1 MSQSPFNFGS
11 ASGSS
16 GGEHDPFAPQPVS
29 PMPDPFDTPAPPP
42 GAPPPGDGGNDPTA
56 PMPFQGQM
64 PPAEQGDIETT
75 SPQPFQTAGGGFDAQ
90 PEGAFGAPGGGSPT
104 LTLSRPPVF
113 LLFIALAIA
122 VVAAIVAGIFSQPVL
137 AIVCWVLAG
146 PVAIGVLAFFVM
158 RDNAARSVG
167 VYSSPGWVRP
177 FHIATSVV
185 CFVAVIV
192 PAVRIALWVGRL

>member
-16 GGEHDPFAPQPVS
+16 GGERDPFAQQPTSQV
-29 PMPDPFDTPAPPP
+29 PDPFGTPAPPP
-42 GAPPPGDGGNDPTA
+42 GNGGDDATA
-56 PMPFQGQM
+56 PMPFQNQTNPSG
-64 PPAEQGDIETT
+64 PGGGDATA
-75 SPQPFQTAGGGFDAQ
+75 PQPFQAAGGFDAQ
-90 PEGAFGAPGGGSPT
+90 PDGAFGTPGSGS

-122 VVAAIVAGIFSQPVL
+122 VVAAIVAGVFGQPVL

-177 FHIATSVV
+177 FHMVTSVV

>member
-11 ASGSS
+11 ASGSP
-16 GGEHDPFAPQPVS
+16 GGERDPFAQQPESQV
-29 PMPDPFDTPAPPP
+29 PDPFGSPAPPP
-42 GAPPPGDGGNDPTA
+42 GSGGEGAPA
-56 PMPFQGQM
+56 PMPFQNRS
-64 PPAEQGDIETT
+64 ASQGPGDEATAAH
-75 SPQPFQTAGGGFDAQ
+75 PFQAADGFDTQ
-90 PEGAFGAPGGGSPT
+90 PDGAFAAPGGGS

-122 VVAAIVAGIFSQPVL
+122 VAAAIVAGVFGQPVL

-177 FHIATSVV
+177 LHIVTSIV

-192 PAVRIALWVGRL
+192 PALRIAFWVGRL